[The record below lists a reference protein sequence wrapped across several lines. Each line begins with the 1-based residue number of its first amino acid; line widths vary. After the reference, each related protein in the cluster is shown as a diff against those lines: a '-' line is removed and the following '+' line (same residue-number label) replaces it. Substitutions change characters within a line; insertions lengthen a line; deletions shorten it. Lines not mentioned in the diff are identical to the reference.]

1 MGTPQTMVLWGA
13 PLMPLLDSPI
23 LFIALTLP
31 KHSMTDLSQYRNLP
45 QILLAAREA
54 LMKHFRPLIRA
65 FDLTDQQ
72 WRVLRI
78 VYEEQA
84 IEPRILCEQCQI
96 VSASMAGVLTRMEE
110 RDLIRRAPFPGDQ
123 RRALIKITPKGQ
135 DIAEQLSPLITEQYR
150 RVEQALGKKQL
161 QLFVDTV
168 EDFVAAEQSVTIE
181 SVSLPPD

>member
-1 MGTPQTMVLWGA
+1 MGTPQTKVLWGA

-84 IEPRILCEQCQI
+84 IEPRILSEQCQI

-135 DIAEQLSPLITEQYR
+135 NIAEQLSPLITKQYR
-150 RVEQALGKKQL
+150 IIEQALGKKQL
-161 QLFVDTV
+161 QLF
-168 EDFVAAEQSVTIE
+168 ANSRAELLGDVQIGRAHV
-181 SVSLPPD
+181 

>member
-1 MGTPQTMVLWGA
+1 M
-13 PLMPLLDSPI
+13 LLEHCQS
-23 LFIALTLP
+23 FIA
-31 KHSMTDLSQYRNLP
+31 SMSFV
-45 QILLAAREA
+45 
-54 LMKHFRPLIRA
+54 H
-65 FDLTDQQ
+65 
-72 WRVLRI
+72 
-78 VYEEQA
+78 
-84 IEPRILCEQCQI
+84 
-96 VSASMAGVLTRMEE
+96 TRMEE

-123 RRALIKITPKGQ
+123 RRALIKISPKGQ